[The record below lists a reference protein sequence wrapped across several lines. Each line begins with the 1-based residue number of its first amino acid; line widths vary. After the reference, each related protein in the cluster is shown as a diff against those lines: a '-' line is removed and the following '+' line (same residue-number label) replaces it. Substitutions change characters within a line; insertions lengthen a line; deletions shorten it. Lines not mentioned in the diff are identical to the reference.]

1 MSRFAWGLVLALLLC
16 VSLVV
21 SAPARLLNLVLPPEQ
36 VLMQGFGGTLW
47 RGSARRTLVRVGP
60 GYLHLG
66 AVHWS
71 LDSLSLLSLAPRLT
85 FGSTWGNQVISGD
98 LVLRGAQDIDLYNFE
113 AVVAA
118 DLLRQFAPV
127 ALTGSLSAQLDNLQ
141 LRDGLPHSGDGRLVW
156 QNAGWQSPG
165 GVLPLGTYAL
175 DFHQAPGEILQAE
188 IVTVAGPVAAN
199 GTVELQNRDY
209 AVDILVSSEV
219 AMDAQLE
226 QALSLIA
233 APEPQGYRVVFD
245 GEF

>member
-1 MSRFAWGLVLALLLC
+1 MSRFAWGLVLALLLF

-47 RGSARRTLVRVGP
+47 RGSTSRALVRVGP
-60 GYLHLG
+60 GFLHLG
-66 AVHWS
+66 AVRWS
-71 LDSLSLLSLAPRLT
+71 LDPMSLLSLAPRLT
-85 FGSTWGNQVISGD
+85 LSSVWGKQVISGD
-98 LVLRGAQDIDLYNFE
+98 LVLRGAQDIDLYEFE
-113 AVVAA
+113 AVVDA

-141 LRDGLPHSGDGRLVW
+141 LRNGLPHSGNGRLVW

-165 GVLPLGTYAL
+165 GLLPLGTYAL

-188 IVTVAGPVAAN
+188 IVTVSGAVAAN
-199 GTVELQNRDY
+199 GTVELDNRGY
-209 AVDILVSSEV
+209 RVDILVSSQM

-233 APEPQGYRVVFD
+233 APEPQGYRVKLN

>member
-1 MSRFAWGLVLALLLC
+1 MSRIAWGLVLALLLC

-21 SAPARLLNLVLPPEQ
+21 SAPARLLNLVLPSEQ

-47 RGSARRTLVRVGP
+47 RGNASRALVRVGP

-71 LDSLSLLSLAPRLT
+71 LDPLSLLLLAPRLT
-85 FGSTWGNQVISGD
+85 LSSVWGNQVISGD
-98 LVLRGAQDIDLYNFE
+98 LVLRGAQNVDLYEFE

-127 ALTGSLSAQLDNLQ
+127 ALTGTLSAQLDKLQ
-141 LRDGLPHSGDGRLVW
+141 LRDGLPYSGVGRLVW
-156 QNAGWQSPG
+156 QNGGWQSPG
-165 GVLPLGTYAL
+165 GILPLGTYAL
-175 DFHQAPGEILQAE
+175 DFHQAPQELLQARV
-188 IVTVAGPVAAN
+188 ITVAGQVEAS
-199 GTVELQNRDY
+199 GTVELQSRDY
-209 AVDILVSSEV
+209 RVDILVSSQV

-233 APEPQGYRVVFD
+233 APEPEGYRVVLN